1 MSEGRTLQIEQTNTI
16 AEGVVELVLVDR
28 SGAKLNEW
36 SAGAHIDLVLPSGLV
51 RQYSLCGDPSDLRSY
66 RIAVLK
72 EPNGRGG
79 STEIHANL
87 HVGMPI
93 LTRGPRNH
101 FELVEADDY
110 ILIAGGIG
118 VTPIMVMALELVRR
132 RKPWVLHYGGRTI
145 RSMAYLNELRALS
158 GEFTHFVPQ
167 DECGLLNLDLI
178 FSQATQETAVY
189 CCGPEALLTAVLA
202 RADRLSSADLLHI
215 ERFSAPAAEPTSI
228 GENAAFEVELQRSG
242 ITLIVPPSKSLLD
255 VIKEFTPDV
264 MYACE
269 EGYCGSCEATVLEG
283 IPDHRDSFLSKSE
296 KERGK
301 TMMLCV
307 GRSLTPKLVLDL

>member
-1 MSEGRTLQIEQTNTI
+1 MSDRVLRIEQTNTI
-16 AEGVVELVLVDR
+16 AEGVVELMLVDP
-28 SGAKLNEW
+28 SGAELNEW

-51 RQYSLCGDPSDLRSY
+51 RQYSLCGDPADLRSY

-79 STEIHANL
+79 STEIHGSL
-87 HVGMPI
+87 DRGMWI
-93 LTRGPRNH
+93 KIRGPRNH
-101 FELVEADDY
+101 FELVDADDY

-118 VTPIMVMALELVRR
+118 VTPIMVMALELSRH
-132 RKPWVLHYGGRTI
+132 RKPWVLHYGGRTT

-158 GEFTHFVPQ
+158 EQLTHFVPQ
-167 DECGLLNLDLI
+167 DECGLLDLDLI
-178 FSQATQETAVY
+178 FSRAPQKTAVY
-189 CCGPEALLTAVLA
+189 CCGPEALLTAVQA
-202 RADRLSSADLLHI
+202 RADRLSSPDLLHI
-215 ERFSAPAAEPTSI
+215 ERFSAPTAGPNSI
-228 GENAAFEVELQRSG
+228 QENTTFEVELRRSG
-242 ITLIVPPSKSLLD
+242 ITLIVPPSRSLLD

-269 EGYCGSCEATVLEG
+269 EGYCGSCEATVLDG
-283 IPDHRDSFLSKSE
+283 SPDHRDSFLSKSE
-296 KERGK
+296 KESGK